1 MAISA
6 VHYPFHNKSC
16 CLLQP
21 PFGSGA
27 QRCFLIFQ
35 LTGKVLGLSPCLL
48 ADLAAELLELLLG
61 FCAGGIDRKLARG
74 IRVSQHL
81 LRLALGFGYRD
92 LGLSFRLSNIAYCF
106 K

>member
-35 LTGKVLGLSPCLL
+35 LTGK
-48 ADLAAELLELLLG
+48 A
-61 FCAGGIDRKLARG
+61 
-74 IRVSQHL
+74 
-81 LRLALGFGYRD
+81 